1 MEKDSYIGIGF
12 IIFGLLIGGVGVAT
26 AGVGIGIPVIPIGVY
41 LVWRGFSRKKFT
53 DNRSDPFWFEK
64 SSKGKIG
71 IGILLIII
79 GIATSALV
87 IGIPIALYGAY
98 LIYTALKSSK
108 SPLFRQ

>member
-26 AGVGIGIPVIPIGVY
+26 AGVGIGIPVIPIGIY
-41 LVWRGFSRKKFT
+41 LVWRGFSRKRLT
-53 DNRSDPFWFEK
+53 ENRNDPFEFER

-71 IGILLIII
+71 IGILLILI
-79 GIATSALV
+79 GIATSAQL

-108 SPLFRQ
+108 LPIFRQ